1 MTRTDELRLISK
13 VARLYYEHG
22 LQQAEIGEFLSLS
35 QATVSRLIKR
45 AHDEKIVHTS
55 VTTPKGVY
63 TDLEVALVQAYG
75 IKDAI
80 VADSAIDDDE
90 VVLRDIGAAAAFY
103 LENSIRS
110 GEVIG
115 ISSWSATL
123 LAMVESMHTVPHLRQ
138 VKVVQILGGVGNPAA
153 ETYATR
159 LVGRLAQLVHG
170 ETIFLPT
177 PGVLGSGGTLKA
189 LLEDPFIQESMKF
202 FDQVS
207 LALVG
212 IGEVKPSSLLATSGN
227 VFTMDELAGLRESGA
242 VGDILVRFFNQDGQ
256 PINSALNDRV
266 IGMNLDQLKRVKRSI
281 GIAGGKRKVEAIRA
295 ALHGKLV
302 NRLITDQFT
311 AQRLINSY

>member
-22 LQQAEIGEFLSLS
+22 LQQAEIGELLSLS

-45 AHDEKIVHTS
+45 AHEEKIVRTS

-63 TDLEVALVQAYG
+63 TELEEALVQIYG

-123 LAMVESMHTVPHLRQ
+123 LAMVESMHSIPNLKQ

-159 LVGRLAQLVHG
+159 LVSRLAQLVHG

-177 PGVLGSGGTLKA
+177 PGVLGSGGTRKA
-189 LLEDPFIQESMKF
+189 LLEDPFIQESMKY

-227 VFTMDELAGLRESGA
+227 VFTMDELAGLQQSGA
-242 VGDILVRFFNQDGQ
+242 VGDILVRFFSQEGQ
-256 PINSALNDRV
+256 PINSALNERV
-266 IGMNLDQLKRVKRSI
+266 VGMSLDQLKHVRRSI
-281 GIAGGKRKVEAIRA
+281 GIAGGKRKVEAIRG
-295 ALHGKLV
+295 ALHGKLI

-311 AQRLINSY
+311 AQKLINSH

>member
-45 AHDEKIVHTS
+45 AHEEKIVRTS
-55 VTTPKGVY
+55 VTTPNGVY
-63 TDLEVALVQAYG
+63 TELEEALVQAYR

-90 VVLRDIGAAAAFY
+90 VVLRDIGAAAAYY
-103 LENSIRS
+103 LENSLRS

-123 LAMVESMHTVPHLRQ
+123 LAMVESMHFVPQ
-138 VKVVQILGGVGNPAA
+138 VKNVKVVQILGGVGNPAA
-153 ETYATR
+153 ETHATR
-159 LVGRLAQLVHG
+159 LVSRLAQLVHG
-170 ETIFLPT
+170 ETMFLPA
-177 PGVLGSGGTLKA
+177 PGILGSEDTQKA
-189 LLEDPFIQESMKF
+189 LMEDPLIQASMKY
-202 FDQVS
+202 FDQVT

-212 IGEVKPSSLLATSGN
+212 IGEIKPSSLLATSGN
-227 VFTMDELAGLRESGA
+227 VFTGDELDGLREKGA
-242 VGDILVRFFNQDGQ
+242 VGDILVRFFDQDGR
-256 PINSALNDRV
+256 PIPSTLDERV
-266 IGMNLDQLKRVKRSI
+266 VGMHLEQLKKVRRAV

-295 ALHGKLV
+295 ALRGKLI

-311 AQRLINSY
+311 AQKLIKDH

>member
-22 LQQAEIGEFLSLS
+22 LQQAEIGEVLSLS

-45 AHDEKIVHTS
+45 AHEEKIVRTS
-55 VTTPKGVY
+55 VTTPQGVY
-63 TDLEVALVQAYG
+63 TELEEALVAKYG

-80 VADSAIDDDE
+80 VADSAIDDDD

-123 LAMVESMHTVPHLRQ
+123 LATVESMHRVPHVSQ

-159 LVGRLAQLVHG
+159 LVDRLAQLLYG
-170 ETIFLPT
+170 ETVFLPT
-177 PGVLGSGGTLKA
+177 PGVLGSEGTRNA
-189 LLEDPFIQESMKF
+189 LLEDPFIQESMRYFEK
-202 FDQVS
+202 VS

-212 IGEVKPSSLLATSGN
+212 IGELKPSSLLSTSGN
-227 VFTMDELAGLRESGA
+227 IFTADELDGLQQTGA
-242 VGDILVRFFNQDGQ
+242 VGDILLRFFDEAGQ
-256 PINSALNDRV
+256 PISSALNERV
-266 IGMNLDQLKRVKRSI
+266 VGMQLEQLQRVRRSI
-281 GIAGGKRKVEAIRA
+281 GIAGGNRKTDAIRG
-295 ALHGKLV
+295 ALRGKII

-311 AQRLINSY
+311 AQRLIDE

>member
-1 MTRTDELRLISK
+1 MTRVDELRLISK
-13 VARLYYEHG
+13 AARLYYEHG
-22 LQQAEIGEFLSLS
+22 LQQAKIGELLSLS
-35 QATVSRLIKR
+35 QASVSRLIKR
-45 AHDEKIVHTS
+45 AHTEKIVRTS

-63 TDLEVALVQAYG
+63 TELKEALVRTYG

-90 VVLRDIGAAAAFY
+90 VVLRDIGAAAAFC

-110 GEVIG
+110 GEIIG

-123 LAMVESMHTVPHLRQ
+123 LAMVESMHSVPQVAR

-170 ETIFLPT
+170 KTIFLPT
-177 PGVLGSGGTLKA
+177 PGVLGSEGTRKA
-189 LLEDPFIQESMKF
+189 LLEDPFILESMKYF
-202 FDQVS
+202 EQIS

-212 IGEVKPSSLLATSGN
+212 IGEVQPSSLLATSGN
-227 VFTMDELAGLRESGA
+227 VFTADELASLRQSGA
-242 VGDILVRFFNQDGQ
+242 VGDILVRFFDQDGQ
-256 PINSALNDRV
+256 PISSALNERV
-266 IGMNLDQLKRVKRSI
+266 IGMNLDQLRRVRRSV

-295 ALHGKLV
+295 ALHGKLI

-311 AQRLINSY
+311 AQLLIDN